1 MKNWKEASYAG
12 IFGLACVGMAGALVI
27 QNDPFGDRYFNSSFV
42 NWESPH
48 VHPLHKTPSGNRLL
62 AVNTADNRLEVFD
75 ITSGLPYS
83 IGAVPVGLD
92 PVSVR
97 ARTETEVWVVNRV
110 SDTVSVVDLTTMNV
124 VRTLTTKDEPADVV
138 FAGTPQRAFVT
149 CSVAKVVQVFD
160 IAGSDAPVTEIPIKG
175 ESPRAMAVSPDG
187 STVYAAVFESGNGT
201 TVLGGGATAGI
212 GGAVLAFPPNV
223 VDDVT
228 GPYGGINP
236 PPNVG
241 TMFMPAKNPAA
252 GTPPRVGIIVRNDGT
267 GQWFDDNS
275 GNWTDLVSGANADKS
290 GRPVGWTLLDND
302 LASINANSLSIN
314 YAKSLMNICMSVGV
328 NPVTGEVAVVG
339 TEATNHVRYE
349 PNIKGTFI
357 RVEMATVNPGTLE
370 STIVDLNPHL
380 TYETP
385 SIPREEREKSLG
397 DPRGIV
403 WNSTGTTAYVS
414 GMGSNNI
421 IVINQAGER
430 TGQQQTITVGE
441 GPTGVA
447 LDEARD
453 RLYVMN
459 KFSGSIS
466 VVSLATEQ
474 EIMQVPFFDPTIDEI
489 KNGRRHLYNTHLN
502 SGLGQISCAS
512 CHVDGTMDR
521 LAWDL
526 GDPSGVVDP
535 LTGLNLGMGLNGLTS
550 GFEPF
555 HPMKGPMTTQTLQDI
570 IGHEP
575 HHWRGDRAG
584 IEAFANAFLGLQGAD
599 GALAAHHMQEFED
612 FLATITIPP
621 NPFRNLDNTLPTNL
635 PLPGHYTTG
644 RFSAAGLPLPN
655 GNASQG
661 LTIYRS
667 SNRRLDGGALSCVN
681 CHTVPTGMGTDSRW
695 NGVQYVPLAI
705 GPNGERHHAVVS
717 VDGSTNVTMKIPQ
730 LRNQYKKTGFNA
742 TQLENTAGFGLLHD
756 GSVDSIERFVSE
768 PVFNVVSDQEVAN
781 LTALMLAFSGSDMA
795 LSGNNNPLDPPGPLS
810 RDTHAAVGKQ
820 TTLVNF
826 ATAPAPQIA
835 LLSQFETL
843 ASSNKVGLVV
853 KGRVD
858 GVARGWAY
866 QGGGLFRADKAGP
879 AVSVASVKALASP
892 GNEQTW
898 MIVPKGSETR
908 IGIDRD
914 LDGTLDGDER
924 AACPGDLN
932 DDSMVDDADFQV
944 FIISYDQLVVPPASM
959 TADLNRDALVD
970 DADFVLFLSGY
981 NQLLCP

>member
-12 IFGLACVGMAGALVI
+12 IFGLACVAMAGALVI
-27 QNDPFGDRYFNSSFV
+27 QNDPFGDRYFNSAFV

-48 VHPLHKTPSGNRLL
+48 VHPLDKTPSGNRLL

-83 IGAVPVGLD
+83 VGAIPVGLD

-97 ARTETEVWVVNRV
+97 ARTETEAWVVNRV
-110 SDTVSVVDLTTMNV
+110 SDTISIVDLNTMNV
-124 VRTLTTKDEPADVV
+124 VRTLATKDEPADVV
-138 FAGTPQRAFVT
+138 FAGTPERAFVT
-149 CSVAKVVQVFD
+149 CSVAKVVQVFSVS
-160 IAGSDAPVTEIPIKG
+160 GGEAPVAEIPIKG

-201 TVLGGGATAGI
+201 TVLGGGATTGI
-212 GGAVLAFPPNV
+212 GGNVLAFPPNV
-223 VDDVT
+223 VDDVS
-228 GPYGGINP
+228 GPYGGVNP
-236 PPNVG
+236 PPNAGPIFV
-241 TMFMPAKNPAA
+241 PAKNPSA
-252 GTPPRVGIIVRNDGT
+252 GTPPRVAMIVRNDGN
-267 GQWFDDNS
+267 GQWHDDNN
-275 GNWTDLVSGANADKS
+275 GNWTDLVSGVNAAKS

-302 LASINANSLSIN
+302 LAAINANSLGIN
-314 YAKSLMNICMSVGV
+314 YAHGLMNICMSVGV
-328 NPVTGEVAVVG
+328 NPATGEIAVIG
-339 TEATNHVRYE
+339 TDATNHIRYE

-357 RVEMATVNPGTLE
+357 RVEMATVAPGALS
-370 STIVDLNPHL
+370 STVVDLNPHL
-380 TYETP
+380 TYTT
-385 SIPREEREKSLG
+385 SSVSFEEREKSLG

-403 WNSTGTTAYVS
+403 WNNAGTTAYVS

-421 IVINQAGER
+421 IVINQAGQR
-430 TGQQQTITVGE
+430 AGLQQTIRVGE

-447 LDEARD
+447 LDESRD

-466 VVSLATEQ
+466 VVSLSSEA
-474 EIMQVPFFDPTIDEI
+474 EIMQVPFFDPTVDEI

-526 GDPSGVVDP
+526 GDPSGNSDP
-535 LTGLNLGMGLNGLTS
+535 LTGLNLGFGLPGLTT

-570 IGHEP
+570 VGHEP

-584 IEAFANAFLGLQGAD
+584 LEAFANAFLALQGSD
-599 GALAAHHMQEFED
+599 GPLPAHLMQEFES

-644 RFSAAGLPLPN
+644 RFGAAGQPLPN

-661 LTIYRS
+661 LSIYRS
-667 SNRRLDGGALSCVN
+667 SSRRLDGNLLSCVN
-681 CHTVPTGMGTDSRW
+681 CHTVPTGMGTDMRFTGQ
-695 NGVQYVPLAI
+695 NFVAI
-705 GPNGERHHAVVS
+705 PAGPNGERHHAVVS

-742 TQLENTAGFGLLHD
+742 TQIENTAGFGLLHD

-768 PVFNVVSDQEVAN
+768 PVFNVFSDQEVAN
-781 LTALMLAFSGSDMA
+781 LTALMLSFSGSEMA
-795 LSGNNNPLDPPGPLS
+795 VSGINNPLDPPGPLS

-820 TTLVNF
+820 TTLVNV
-826 ATAPAPQIA
+826 ATASVEQLA
-835 LLSQFETL
+835 LLSQFESL
-843 ASSNKVGLVV
+843 ANTGKVGLIV
-853 KGRVD
+853 KGRVN
-858 GVARGWAY
+858 GVVRGWAY
-866 QGGGLFRADKAGP
+866 QGSALFRADKSGP
-879 AVSVASVKALASP
+879 NVSVASVKALASL

-914 LDGTLDGDER
+914 LDGILDGDES
-924 AACPGDLN
+924 APCPGDLN
-932 DDSMVDDADFQV
+932 ADGMVDDADFQL
-944 FIISYDQLVVPPASM
+944 FIVSYDQLVVPPASM
-959 TADLNRDALVD
+959 AADLTRDALVD
-970 DADFVLFLSGY
+970 DADFVAFLVGY